1 MASGITPSC
10 RRTRAAG
17 AILTG
22 VLLLILLCGCIAP
35 DQEPGNAAKNTAMTT
50 PTPALTTNPT
60 TANAAPDTIRVV
72 KFEPT
77 RPCYSC
83 TLLGNYAKE
92 TIEVYFPAEYATG
105 KITYETVN
113 YQDPQN
119 IEVVRK
125 YGASG
130 SELFIT
136 VIRNGAEEICSAN
149 EMWGYIGNKEAYMT
163 VFKVKLDALLEGEE
177 DA

>member
-10 RRTRAAG
+10 RPTRAAG

-22 VLLLILLCGCIAP
+22 VLLLILVCGCIAP
-35 DQEPGNAAKNTAMTT
+35 DPEPGNPTA
-50 PTPALTTNPT
+50 TPALITTPA
-60 TANAAPDTIRVV
+60 TAKPIPETIKVV

-92 TIEVYFPAEYATG
+92 TIEVYFPAEYAAGTLQ
-105 KITYETVN
+105 YETVN
-113 YQDPQN
+113 YQDPKNGQL
-119 IEVVRK
+119 VRK
-125 YGASG
+125 YGVIG

-136 VIRNGAEEICSAN
+136 VIRNGDEEIYNAN
-149 EMWGYIGNKEAYMT
+149 EMWGYIGNKEEYMT
-163 VFKVKLDALLEGEE
+163 VFKARLDALLRGEE